1 MSSIMATTLELTS
14 KFGRRAVP
22 FTNNKQV
29 LAAFKLSTYV
39 YAQIVAAAVARLFM
53 GFTCGYRIGLVTQ
66 SKTDKGTNNTFVLQT
81 KMKRV
86 ENGKRRLKFTSL

>member
-1 MSSIMATTLELTS
+1 MV
-14 KFGRRAVP
+14 AVP

-29 LAAFKLSTYV
+29 LVAFIDYV
-39 YAQIVAAAVARLFM
+39 YAQIVAAASKTSRLFM

-66 SKTDKGTNNTFVLQT
+66 SKTDKGTNNKFVLQT